1 MGASYIE
8 CSAKE
13 SKGIQEVFDQ
23 AINTAIQAEEDS
35 YEVSPTTKGV
45 KVKKVKKRRCAI
57 L

>member
-1 MGASYIE
+1 MGAAYVE

-13 SKGIQEVFDQ
+13 SKGIHEVFDQ

-35 YEVSPTTKGV
+35 YEASPNTKGV